1 MALPLGGGG
10 SARRPGQGQWP
21 AASLLGGLSVEPRE
35 QMIRLGRPVCFERG
49 ERLLREGEYGSHVFL
64 LLSGWYK
71 VLARTKDDREAL
83 LAVRAGGD
91 LVGEL
96 ACFDAQPRVAT
107 VVAAVSGSAKLIGR
121 RQFLEF
127 LALYEESARA
137 VMCAV
142 AGKLRWATRRRQD
155 FGSCP
160 VETRVARVL
169 QELARAYGRP
179 CGTGVAIGVSLT
191 QPELAELVGASEP
204 SVHRVLRSL
213 REQGVIETGYRRV
226 LVRHPLALSGIAA
239 TDEDTAHPV
248 VPASTSHPTAA
259 RTIAPTQPTARLV

>member
-1 MALPLGGGG
+1 MEA
-10 SARRPGQGQWP
+10 
-21 AASLLGGLSVEPRE
+21 RE
-35 QMIRLGRPVCFERG
+35 QIVRLGRPVRFERG

-107 VVAAVSGSAKLIGR
+107 VVAAVTGSAKLIGR
-121 RQFLEF
+121 QQFLDF
-127 LALYEESARA
+127 LASYEESARA

-169 QELARAYGRP
+169 QELARAYGQP
-179 CGTGVAIGVSLT
+179 CATGVSIGVSLT

-213 REQGVIETGYRRV
+213 RQQGIIETGYRRV
-226 LVRHPLALSGIAA
+226 LVRDVAELSRIAA
-239 TDEDTAHPV
+239 TDADTAHRV
-248 VPASTSHPTAA
+248 VPADTNHRIAA

>member
-1 MALPLGGGG
+1 MALPMGG
-10 SARRPGQGQWP
+10 SGSAQRPGDGHWP

-35 QMIRLGRPVCFERG
+35 QMIRLGRQVRFERG

-71 VLARTKDDREAL
+71 VVARTGDHREAL

-107 VVAAVSGSAKLIGR
+107 VVAAITGSAKLISR
-121 RQFLEF
+121 QQFLEF
-127 LALYEESARA
+127 LASYEDAAQA

-160 VETRVARVL
+160 VGTRVARVL
-169 QELARAYGRP
+169 QELARAYGQP
-179 CGTGVAIGVSLT
+179 CTNGVSIGVSLT

-213 REQGVIETGYRRV
+213 REQGVVKTGYRRV
-226 LVRHPLALSGIAA
+226 LVSDPRELARIAA
-239 TDEDTAHPV
+239 TDEDAAHRV
-248 VPASTSHPTAA
+248 VPASTSHRAAA

>member
-1 MALPLGGGG
+1 MALPMGGGG
-10 SARRPGQGQWP
+10 SAQRRGHGHWP
-21 AASLLGGLSVEPRE
+21 AGSLLGGLSEEPRE
-35 QMIRLGRPVCFERG
+35 QMVRLGRRVCFEGG
-49 ERLLREGEYGSHVFL
+49 ERLLREGEYGSYVFL

-71 VLARTKDDREAL
+71 VLARTQDDREGL

-107 VVAAVSGSAKLIGR
+107 VVAAGTGSAKLIGGQ
-121 RQFLEF
+121 QFLDF
-127 LALYEESARA
+127 LAAYEEPAQA

-155 FGSCP
+155 FGGCP
-160 VETRVARVL
+160 VGTRVARVL
-169 QELARAYGRP
+169 LELARAYGRP
-179 CGTGVAIGVSLT
+179 CATGISIGVSLT

-213 REQGVIETGYRRV
+213 RKQGVVETGYRQL
-226 LVRHPLALSGIAA
+226 LVRDLSELTIVADGDAA
-239 TDEDTAHPV
+239 QRT
-248 VPASTSHPTAA
+248 VPASTGHRVAATA
-259 RTIAPTQPTARLV
+259 IAPTRPTARPV

>member
-1 MALPLGGGG
+1 M
-10 SARRPGQGQWP
+10 
-21 AASLLGGLSVEPRE
+21 EPRE
-35 QMIRLGRPVCFERG
+35 QMIRLGRQVRFERG
-49 ERLLREGEYGSHVFL
+49 ERLLREDEYGSHVFL
-64 LLSGWYK
+64 LLTGWYK

-107 VVAAVSGSAKLIGR
+107 VVAAVTGSAKVISR
-121 RQFLEF
+121 QQFLEF
-127 LALYEESARA
+127 LASYEESARA

-160 VETRVARVL
+160 VGTRVARVL
-169 QELARAYGRP
+169 LELARAYGQP
-179 CGTGVAIGVSLT
+179 CAAGISIGVSLT

-204 SVHRVLRSL
+204 SLHRVLRSL
-213 REQGVIETGYRRV
+213 REQGIVETGYRRV
-226 LVRHPLALSGIAA
+226 LVKDLPELSRLTA
-239 TDEDTAHPV
+239 TDGDAVHRV
-248 VPASTSHPTAA
+248 VPASTSHRVAA